1 MLGSETRRH
10 QYNLWCPQSLWM
22 SLAYKGSDGTES
34 LRYRNATILS
44 FSVSLCEMYRTKM
57 KLTATNTYV
66 HTSIHD
72 TEDIAQSR
80 ESYLGTKPGK
90 PGCQTI
96 KMVST
101 PARYLHGAV
110 PHLGF
115 AGGVC
120 CPTKPLNLLPSRN
133 VSAFS
138 LLSHR
143 PLSSL
148 LRRRTDVR
156 PLPMRQLFI
165 TLGRPRLLNAKA
177 LAVDLWWMA
186 SQTGPISSR

>member
-72 TEDIAQSR
+72 TETLRKVGSPISVLNRGSLAVKQSR
-80 ESYLGTKPGK
+80 WSARRLDTSMGQCRTWGLRGGSAAP
-90 PGCQTI
+90 QNH
-96 KMVST
+96 ST
-101 PARYLHGAV
+101 CCLRAMSVLSRSCLTVRYHHSSGDGPTCARSPCDNYSLRLADR
-110 PHLGF
+110 
-115 AGGVC
+115 VC
-120 CPTKPLNLLPSRN
+120 
-133 VSAFS
+133 
-138 LLSHR
+138 
-143 PLSSL
+143 
-148 LRRRTDVR
+148 
-156 PLPMRQLFI
+156 
-165 TLGRPRLLNAKA
+165 
-177 LAVDLWWMA
+177 
-186 SQTGPISSR
+186 

>member
-72 TEDIAQSR
+72 TETLRKVGSPISVLNRGSLAVKQSR
-80 ESYLGTKPGK
+80 WS
-90 PGCQTI
+90 
-96 KMVST
+96 
-101 PARYLHGAV
+101 ARRLDTSMGQCRTWG
-110 PHLGF
+110 LR
-115 AGGVC
+115 GVC